1 MKLSL
6 LAAIALLAASALAF
20 LWARPTAAR
29 AELLSA
35 RGAAAWFYR
44 ACRSVPPDAPAR
56 WSVEPGYRLACDL
69 HFANSGQIPFLVKEI
84 KIVNPRPIDLSI
96 TALEGP
102 PARRALKPCG
112 YAPRWGLLAERV
124 PAACRSVVK
133 ITLALGPNVSENS
146 RLDFVV
152 QVILAEKQP

>member
-1 MKLSL
+1 MRRPAGRSSPTPPRRAAVGRQSL
-6 LAAIALLAASALAF
+6 RI
-20 LWARPTAAR
+20 R
-29 AELLSA
+29 
-35 RGAAAWFYR
+35 
-44 ACRSVPPDAPAR
+44 
-56 WSVEPGYRLACDL
+56 VENAYPGYRLACDL